1 MQLMALK
8 ESVVNGKYPESSPFG
23 GRVVYR
29 ILMKTGPEPC
39 QGYPAADSLWMT
51 VAGTQCML
59 RIPGRK

>member
-39 QGYPAADSLWMT
+39 QGYPVSDPIRMMET
-51 VAGTQCML
+51 GTQCMF